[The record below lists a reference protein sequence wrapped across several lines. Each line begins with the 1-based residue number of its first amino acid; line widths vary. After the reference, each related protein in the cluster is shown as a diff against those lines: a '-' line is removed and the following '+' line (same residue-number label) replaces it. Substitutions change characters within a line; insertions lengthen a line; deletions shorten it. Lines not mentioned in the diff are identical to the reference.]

1 MQNIS
6 FIIPAFNCAETIGE
20 TIDSIYDGNFSDG
33 DEVIIIDDA
42 STDKTLQICKNLQN
56 KYTNIEIVRH
66 NINKGS
72 AAAARNSGIDSSRN
86 NYIFCIDSDNILE
99 KKSVPELLNFLISND
114 ADAAAFGE
122 LHYFNISKSD
132 ITHKWIYKENEI
144 KFSDALAGHYWPGP
158 SGNYLFT
165 KSSWIKAGRYEESHG
180 GAYDSWAFGIK
191 QLATKSKMVI
201 QPNTYYFHRYGY
213 ESTFVKDQN
222 KFNPSLIG
230 LSLLLK
236 YLDQI
241 NKDDIEYIMSKENRY
256 SWYKNLEN
264 RPIKLKNHN
273 FGKNGNVKYS
283 SDSIIRIKIFMSKY
297 FKIKSYINYL
307 KRKLNNNIF

>member
-6 FIIPAFNCAETIGE
+6 FIVPAFNCVETIEE

-42 STDKTLQICKNLQN
+42 STDQTLQICKNLQN
-56 KYTNIEIVRH
+56 KYTNIKIVRH

-72 AAAARNSGIDSSRN
+72 AAARNSGIDSSRN
-86 NYIFCIDSDNILE
+86 NLLFCIDSDNILE
-99 KKSVPELLNFLISND
+99 KNSIPGLLNFLKSND

-122 LHYFNISKSD
+122 LHYFKASKSD
-132 ITHKWIYKENEI
+132 ITHKLIYKENEI
-144 KFSDALAGHYWPGP
+144 KFSDALAGHYWPGH

-165 KSSWIKAGRYEESHG
+165 KSSWIKAGRYEESVG

-191 QLATKSKMVI
+191 QLATKSKMVT
-201 QPNTYYFHRYGY
+201 QPNNYYFHRYGY
-213 ESTFVKDQN
+213 ESTFIKEQN
-222 KFNPSLIG
+222 KINPSLIG

-241 NKDDIEYIMSKENRY
+241 NKDDIEYIISKENRNR
-256 SWYKNLEN
+256 WFDNLEN

-273 FGKNGNVKYS
+273 YGKNGYVKYPS
-283 SDSIIRIKIFMSKY
+283 NSTKRIRNYISKY
-297 FKIKSYINYL
+297 FEIKNYVNYL
-307 KRKLNNNIF
+307 KRKLNKFML